1 MTRYDLIVIGSGP
14 AGRRAAIQA
23 AKVGRSVLVVE
34 KGRRVG
40 GVSVHTGTIPSKTLR
55 ETVLNLTG
63 WRERGFYGRA
73 YRVKKDIQAHDL
85 MARLHMTLDHEVDV
99 LEHQF
104 ARNGVSHVTGTA
116 RFVDPHRIEV
126 LAPSGAGD
134 GETRMFEADKFLIAV
149 GTRPWRP
156 ADVPFDGATVFDSD
170 EIVEIPRL
178 PRSLTVVGAGVIGV
192 EYATIFS
199 ALDVSVSLV
208 EPRPTFLDF
217 IDHELIEDFVHQLR
231 DRGVTIRA
239 GAAIERIE
247 IERGAAVTVLAG
259 GRRVRSE
266 MLLYAAGRVGATD
279 TLGLE
284 CCGIVAGERG
294 RLKVDPRTFQTEAS
308 HIYAAGDAIGFPSL
322 ASTALEQGRIAACHA
337 FGVPMP
343 PAPEFFPYG
352 IYSVPEISTIGMT
365 EEEVRRRA
373 IPYECGIARFR
384 ETSRGHIMG
393 LNAGL
398 LKMIFSL
405 KTRRLLGVHIVGEGA
420 TELVH
425 IGQAVLNLKG
435 TLDYFIENTFN
446 YPTLAEAYKIAALDA
461 WNRMATPGG
470 LGTLAATPVADLAS
484 AGPPPA
490 DAALFDAN
498 SVAD

>member
-1 MTRYDLIVIGSGP
+1 MGSLNRHDLIVIGSGP

-23 AKVGRSVLVVE
+23 AKVGKSVLVVE
-34 KGRRVG
+34 KGGRVG

-55 ETVLNLTG
+55 ETVLNLSG

-73 YRVKKDIQAHDL
+73 YRVKKDIQATDL
-85 MARLHMTLDHEVDV
+85 MARLHKTLDHEVDV

-104 ARNGVSHVTGTA
+104 ARNGVRHVTGTG
-116 RFVDPHRIEV
+116 RFEGPHRIEV
-126 LAPSGAGD
+126 TSAAGD
-134 GETRMFEADKFLIAV
+134 IQSFESEKYLIAV
-149 GTRPWRP
+149 GTRPFRP
-156 ADVPFDGATVFDSD
+156 HDVPFNGTTVLDSD
-170 EIVEIPRL
+170 EIVDLAKL

-199 ALDVSVSLV
+199 ALDVAVSLV

-217 IDHELIEDFVHQLR
+217 IDRELIDDFVHQLR
-231 DRGVTIRA
+231 DRGITLRLGSKIAHIEFDRA
-239 GAAIERIE
+239 AP
-247 IERGAAVTVLAG
+247 VTVLES
-259 GRRVRSE
+259 GRRIRSE
-266 MLLYAAGRVGATD
+266 VLLYAAGRVGATD
-279 TLGLE
+279 SLNLGCLDLA
-284 CCGIVAGERG
+284 VDHRG
-294 RLKVDPRTFQTEAS
+294 RLQVDPRTFQTS
-308 HIYAAGDAIGFPSL
+308 VGHIYAAGDAIGFPSL
-322 ASTALEQGRIAACHA
+322 ASTAMEQGRIAACHA
-337 FGVPMP
+337 FGVQMP

-365 EEEVRRRA
+365 EEEVVKRGIA
-373 IPYECGIARFR
+373 YECGIARFR

-398 LKMIFSL
+398 LKMIFAIE
-405 KTRRLLGVHIVGEGA
+405 TRHLLGVHIVGEGA

-461 WNRMATPGG
+461 WNRMSLPSAV
-470 LGTLAATPVADLAS
+470 PVADM
-484 AGPPPA
+484 AG
-490 DAALFDAN
+490 
-498 SVAD
+498 